1 MLSGD
6 NLRVLEMNDDE
17 KDLIA
22 CTLDVL
28 EVLDILDLECQ
39 DLLEILIDAGQIDEE
54 QKQELLRACR

>member
-1 MLSGD
+1 
-6 NLRVLEMNDDE
+6 MNDDE

-39 DLLEILIDAGQIDEE
+39 DLLEILIDAGQINEE